1 VDALCSAAPSI
12 LPHVKAGRVRAIAVT
27 TRKRNPAAPEL
38 PTLDEAGLTG
48 FEAVGWT
55 GFVFPARV
63 PREIVLRM
71 NSEINKALTTPTM
84 KDYFAMVGVTPGGG
98 TPEEFGEL
106 IRRET
111 DKWAKVI
118 KAAGIKPQ

>member
-1 VDALCSAAPSI
+1 
-12 LPHVKAGRVRAIAVT
+12 
-27 TRKRNPAAPEL
+27 L